1 MSLKKTKNAVE
12 FLANL
17 FHPCGCCY
25 VSLILARISYQWL
38 LKGLKKQQVK
48 KNYLAGKRQRRRVP
62 KDNHAKCQGPFYN
75 TWVHI
80 EMSRRSLRPT
90 LLSTRRF
97 GSHVDRSGSF
107 FFSSP
112 RSLTF
117 FIHAVGP
124 DCAVG
129 GVEHPSSQNPPSDKI
144 PL

>member
-1 MSLKKTKNAVE
+1 MAKS
-12 FLANL
+12 
-17 FHPCGCCY
+17 
-25 VSLILARISYQWL
+25 S
-38 LKGLKKQQVK
+38 KKQQVK
-48 KNYLAGKRQRRRVP
+48 ITLLERGSGRRVP
-62 KDNHAKCQGPFYN
+62 KDIHAKCQGSIYN

-90 LLSTRRF
+90 LLSLRRF
-97 GSHVDRSGSF
+97 CSHVDRSGCC

-129 GVEHPSSQNPPSDKI
+129 GVGHLSSQNRPAIRFLCNPYGVIYLFIYLFIGFSHKFPI
-144 PL
+144 MPT